1 MTSRRVS
8 LRRVSNLTLA
18 LTFGAAGLAAVTGY
32 GEPLNVALGGGFML
46 GNFHLIRIL
55 VSLVVRAGSGQG
67 ARLWA
72 GALLTLK
79 FLLSVLLV
87 AAVVYQFPVA
97 PLSFAGGASTL
108 LVAAVLEAAVLG
120 EPLTPSADLEGSKS

>member
-1 MTSRRVS
+1 MKSRHVT
-8 LRRVSNLTLA
+8 LRRVSNLAVA
-18 LTFGAAGLAAVTGY
+18 LTVSAAALAAATGY
-32 GEPLNVALGGGFML
+32 ADAISVALGGAFML
-46 GNFHLIRIL
+46 GNFHLIRML
-55 VSLVVRAGSGQG
+55 VSLVVKGGSGQG

-87 AAVVYQFPVA
+87 AAVIYQFPVA
-97 PLSFAGGASTL
+97 PLSFALGASML

-120 EPLTPSADLEGSKS
+120 EPVPPSADPEGSKS